1 MLRSSEDTVFEYDP
15 ELGNNSGDQKSTKE
29 TDNQIK
35 NMQESTSRS
44 DKQSILGE
52 VLKTDYLKL
61 IQSVAS
67 EKNIKVGRLA
77 PPNISTESYQGA
89 LTRIKVDLDE
99 IKETIETTQKIIDKD
114 EEISQTTLF
123 SNPDILL
130 GEIEQL
136 KNQLNIL
143 ASKQASF
150 SNQLPSSDSLKQ
162 QTISFK
168 DIINELLHCA
178 NTLKSTKYLQN
189 NSDNTTNIDELNK
202 ENNENLTEVSIVCVG
217 DNNSSLNL
225 KDLVDLERRIS
236 LIESYL
242 GIDQLSTM
250 PYSDIQS
257 AINDMTQ
264 KLSLLDSNRLEGIF
278 RRVQALSSS
287 IEQLNKKRRDLNDKL
302 FDETDSTRIT
312 KLYDIL
318 QQWKSSG
325 AILPFILERL
335 KLLQIFHQD
344 MAQINSR
351 IAVMESQQCD
361 IEKILETC
369 KLSFEKLN
377 NTISL
382 ACKQLQNIQNIN

>member
-1 MLRSSEDTVFEYDP
+1 M
-15 ELGNNSGDQKSTKE
+15 
-29 TDNQIK
+29 
-35 NMQESTSRS
+35 
-44 DKQSILGE
+44 
-52 VLKTDYLKL
+52 
-61 IQSVAS
+61 
-67 EKNIKVGRLA
+67 
-77 PPNISTESYQGA
+77 
-89 LTRIKVDLDE
+89 
-99 IKETIETTQKIIDKD
+99 
-114 EEISQTTLF
+114 
-123 SNPDILL
+123 
-130 GEIEQL
+130 
-136 KNQLNIL
+136 
-143 ASKQASF
+143 
-150 SNQLPSSDSLKQ
+150 
-162 QTISFK
+162 
-168 DIINELLHCA
+168 
-178 NTLKSTKYLQN
+178 
-189 NSDNTTNIDELNK
+189 
-202 ENNENLTEVSIVCVG
+202 
-217 DNNSSLNL
+217 

-257 AINDMTQ
+257 AINDMSR

-351 IAVMESQQCD
+351 IAGNVFD
-361 IEKILETC
+361 ISIY
-369 KLSFEKLN
+369 N
-377 NTISL
+377 N
-382 ACKQLQNIQNIN
+382 

>member
-1 MLRSSEDTVFEYDP
+1 MLRSAEDTVFEYDP
-15 ELGNNSGDQKSTKE
+15 ELGNKSSEQINAKE

-44 DKQSILGE
+44 DKQLILGE

-89 LTRIKVDLDE
+89 LTRIKVDLEE
-99 IKETIETTQKIIDKD
+99 IKETVETTQKIKDKD
-114 EEISQTTLF
+114 EKIFQTVLF

-136 KNQLNIL
+136 RNQLNIL

-168 DIINELLHCA
+168 DIVNELLQCS

-189 NSDNTTNIDELNK
+189 NSDNNADIDESNK
-202 ENNENLTEVSIVCVG
+202 ENNENLTEVSIICIG
-217 DNNSSLNL
+217 DNNSSLDL

-257 AINDMTQ
+257 AINDMSQ

-287 IEQLNKKRRDLNDKL
+287 IEQLNKKRKDLNDKL
-302 FDETDSTRIT
+302 FNETDSTRIT

-351 IAVMESQQCD
+351 IAVMESQQYD